1 MMIQY
6 KWKILLQLIIIS
18 LLAGC
23 GYITEEEYLPRYF
36 NDLDNPYITDIYPPE
51 GSTLNSLE
59 YIDVT
64 YSEPVLGADIL
75 DNYTL
80 NGSGLG
86 SVSINDITKLSD
98 NKYRISLSGSPSDS
112 EVTLTINNITDL
124 NENLLSEEVFTY
136 QMDLTGPS
144 VVATP
149 TNGSKVDSLTQIDIQ
164 YSESV
169 MGADIL
175 SNYSLSGP
183 GIGTLVLSSITE
195 IGANKYRLTLTGT
208 PGYSQ
213 IVLTI
218 SNVYD
223 GVGNALTGNT
233 ITYTGWWNT
242 DWQYRRKLVFDNSGQ
257 TKNLID
263 FPVLVKLNSS
273 RINYSST
280 QDNGEDIRFV
290 DPDGTVLSY
299 EIESWDESG
308 DSIVW
313 VKVPQI
319 DGGSTTDYI
328 WMYYGNPSVTD
339 GQNASDV
346 WSNGYELVMHLD
358 ETSGNFEDSTGN
370 VHYGQAFGGVTRG
383 ADGKIGKAVSFDGSS
398 GYIALN
404 MKYTGPNVIPEL
416 TVNVWFNTSF
426 VYSGTVGTLDN
437 TNWSFVDFDRSDFY
451 DFYITGKSGVLEFST
466 TASSTDDFPAST
478 TGLNNGSWH
487 LGWAVYYGNDKIIY
501 LNGTQDAIMENAHSG
516 TAIGISS
523 TRWGF
528 IGDGSEATAFNGTR
542 NNIYYD
548 GYLDEVRI
556 SSVARSAAW
565 IAAQYLSMNDSFIT
579 FGEEE

>member
-1 MMIQY
+1 MIKHY
-6 KWKILLQLIIIS
+6 RWKILLQLIIVSII
-18 LLAGC
+18 AGC
-23 GYITEEEYLPRYF
+23 GYVTEEEYLPRYF
-36 NDLDNPYITDIYPPE
+36 NDSENPYIIDIYPPE

-64 YSEPVLGADIL
+64 YSEPVLGADVL

-86 SVSINDITKLSD
+86 SLSIRDITNLSD
-98 NKYRISLSGSPSDS
+98 NKYRISLSGSPSDG

-136 QMDLTGPS
+136 QMDLTGPT

-149 TNGSKVDSLTQIDIQ
+149 TSGSKVDSLTQIDLQ
-164 YSESV
+164 YSETV
-169 MGADIL
+169 IGADVL
-175 SNYSLSGP
+175 NNYSLSGS
-183 GIGTLVLSSITE
+183 GIGTLALSSVTE
-195 IGANKYRLTLTGT
+195 IGVNKYRLTLTGA
-208 PGYSQ
+208 PGDSQ

-223 GVGNALTGNT
+223 GVGNALSGNT
-233 ITYTGWWNT
+233 INYTGWWDT
-242 DWQYRRKLVFDNSGQ
+242 DWRYRRKLVFDNSGQ
-257 TKNLID
+257 TENLVD

-273 RINYSST
+273 RIDYSST

-308 DSIVW
+308 ASIVW

-328 WMYYGNPSVTD
+328 WMYYGNSSATD
-339 GQNASDV
+339 GQNVADV

-358 ETSGNFEDSTGN
+358 ETTGNFEDSTGN
-370 VHYGQAFGGVTRG
+370 GHYGQAFDGVTRG
-383 ADGKIGKAVSFDGSS
+383 VNGKIGKAVSFDGSS
-398 GYIALN
+398 GYIALY
-404 MKYTGPNVIPEL
+404 MKYTEPNVIPEL

-426 VYSGTVGTLDN
+426 VYSETVGTLDN

-451 DFYITGKSGVLEFST
+451 NFYITGKSGVLEFSS

-478 TGLNNGSWH
+478 TGLNDGTWH
-487 LGWAVYYGNDKIIY
+487 LGWAVYDGNDKIIY
-501 LNGTQDAIMENAHSG
+501 LNGTQDAIRTNAHSG
-516 TAIGISS
+516 AAIGISS

-528 IGDGSEATAFNGTR
+528 IGDGSEATEFDGSR

-548 GYLDEVRI
+548 GYIDEVRI
-556 SSVARSAAW
+556 SNVARSADW

-579 FGEEE
+579 FGAEE